1 MFSWFERRLDPYPQ
15 DPPRMPPRGLVR
27 FVLHYSRGALP
38 WLVLLALTS
47 ALIAIGEV
55 VLFGY
60 LGDLVN
66 RLSETGRDAFWAA
79 EGPRLMRMAV
89 LLLVILAADAVEYI
103 SHRAYHEV
111 PWLWRIHAVHHSPE
125 HMDWLSGSRLH
136 FFEPL
141 ATRALVLVPT
151 VLVVAYRMATI
162 ALADR
167 VAYLE
172 DGRIVATGSHAE
184 LMASVP
190 GYARV
195 VGAYAAD
202 HAERQAAGDATTQGR
217 DA

>member
-1 MFSWFERRLDPYPQ
+1 MKALAAKYGTTVNSKGYQVLNHVRVIQGDGINEDTIRQILQNLLIDGFSAENVAFGLRVRPRATRPSDREIRAKVADLLKLVQLDWIADRYPHQLSGGQRQRIALARAIIRR
-15 DPPRMPPRGLVR
+15 PRL
-27 FVLHYSRGALP
+27 
-38 WLVLLALTS
+38 LVLDDATS
-47 ALIAIGEV
+47 AVDPSVERAI
-55 VLFGY
+55 LT
-60 LGDLVN
+60 
-66 RLSETGRDAFWAA
+66 RLRDGRA
-79 EGPRLMRMAV
+79 GM
-89 LLLVILAADAVEYI
+89 
-103 SHRAYHEV
+103 
-111 PWLWRIHAVHHSPE
+111 
-125 HMDWLSGSRLH
+125 
-136 FFEPL
+136 
-141 ATRALVLVPT
+141 T